1 MGLVSRKS
9 LIERECNDL
18 LPLLKQLKKICS
30 YDNKKTIEDL
40 RSVALLGSSMEDLKK
55 NPKEAMNVLLPMIM
69 SFAEKDSLFRG
80 EDRVFQE
87 VIDIL
92 LTEGIDACIQRVEEL
107 KR

>member
-18 LPLLKQLKKICS
+18 LPLLKQLKKVCS

-69 SFAEKDSLFRG
+69 SIAEKDK
-80 EDRVFQE
+80 VFKE
-87 VIDIL
+87 AVDIL
-92 LTEGIDACIQRVEEL
+92 FTDGIVDCIQRVKEL

>member
-18 LPLLKQLKKICS
+18 LPSLKQLKKVCS

>member
-1 MGLVSRKS
+1 MGLMSRETFIK
-9 LIERECNDL
+9 ENCNEL
-18 LPLLKQLKKICS
+18 LVLLKQLYTVCL
-30 YDNKKTIEDL
+30 YNNKTTIEDL
-40 RSVALLGSSMEDLKK
+40 RKVALLGSSMEDLKK

>member
-18 LPLLKQLKKICS
+18 LPLLKQLKKVCS

-55 NPKEAMNVLLPMIM
+55 NPEEVMGVLLPMIM
-69 SFAEKDSLFRG
+69 SIAEKDK
-80 EDRVFQE
+80 VFKE
-87 VIDIL
+87 AVDIL
-92 LTEGIDACIQRVEEL
+92 FTDGIVDCIQRVKEL